1 MTDSHFQELNERLDQ
16 LGRDLSRRPSV
27 VANAMSQIPEI
38 PGELTGKMLLD
49 AGVEGPQED
58 TRDCLRVEIPS
69 NSKIANAAANRGV
82 WRRILR
88 LATFAV
94 AASLMLAM
102 GVFLSQPRTL
112 YAKAM
117 VALSRV
123 QTIHVIGWSER
134 VPRAWPLEKAEPD
147 NEDSQK
153 HYAVDMWFWSSV
165 DGTPRT
171 FERYGPVT
179 KIMIGE
185 SEKEYQQDVD
195 LLYLAEGRL
204 NDEAKEIATLAK
216 LLSELKDAEQKELG
230 TKSLDGR
237 TVRGVKVTRHG
248 RSEEYWFDQVSNLP
262 VSYVRTDKDG
272 EKQIEL
278 TLSYDESVPQ
288 EVLAYSPPKA
298 SAVRYGGSHP
308 DINLAWKQHV
318 QNLWLNHE
326 LPETGCLIVPREVKF
341 GNSWILQT
349 PDENYTVFP
358 VDSRHSAGMDL
369 RHFLRNRVA
378 DRMDDCVYDGCDG
391 VAVCNATTWR
401 VDESLSEFM
410 FPNCDLIVAA
420 DTPWQE
426 WVQFFLNE
434 NGLKYTDVE
443 EERTIWIAQ
452 HDGREL
458 RPWQQV
464 NPPVPYRYRN
474 GKPMYGVIVPG
485 RGHGSNYANGVTFA
499 VLFKEFNS
507 DQVNGM
513 RADGAILCNETGLQL
528 PPVRDFETYSA
539 QKDWEPIVSQYY
551 VATDVPYL
559 PGKKGREMAREWYK
573 KEFGI
578 TFVEEKRTMTTHVIE
593 RK

>member
-1 MTDSHFQELNERLDQ
+1 MTDSRFPDLNERLDQ
-16 LGRDLSRRPSV
+16 LGRDLSRQPSV
-27 VANAMSQIPEI
+27 IATAMRQIRELPGALNDDATGEAIAELGSKELQGEPKDRLAGESSVAHGQGS
-38 PGELTGKMLLD
+38 
-49 AGVEGPQED
+49 
-58 TRDCLRVEIPS
+58 RRRV
-69 NSKIANAAANRGV
+69 
-82 WRRILR
+82 LR
-88 LATFAV
+88 LATFAA
-94 AASLMLAM
+94 AASLILAI
-102 GVFLSQPRTL
+102 GVFVSRPRTL

-117 VALSRV
+117 DALSRV
-123 QTIHVIGWSER
+123 QTIHVTGWSRR
-134 VPRAWPLEKAEPD
+134 VPRSWPLEKVKPAS
-147 NEDSQK
+147 EDPNKQ
-153 HYAVDMWFWSSV
+153 HAVDMWFWSSV

-204 NDEAKEIATLAK
+204 NDEAAEIAALAN
-216 LLSELKDAEQKELG
+216 LLSELKDAKQAELG

-237 TVRGVKVTRHG
+237 TLRGVKVTRGG
-248 RSEEYWFDQVSNLP
+248 RSEEYWFDQASNLP
-262 VSYVRTDKDG
+262 VSYVRIGEDG
-272 EKQIEL
+272 EKQIDF
-278 TLSYDESVPQ
+278 TLSYDESVPP

-298 SAVRYGGSHP
+298 STVRYGGSHP
-308 DINLAWKQHV
+308 DVNLAWKQHV
-318 QNLWLNHE
+318 QDLWLNHE
-326 LPETGCLIVPREVKF
+326 LPETGCLMVPREIKF
-341 GNSWILQT
+341 GNSWTLQT

-369 RHFLRNRVA
+369 RHFVRNRVA
-378 DRMDDCVYDGCDG
+378 NRMDDCVRDGCDG

-420 DTPWQE
+420 NTPWQE

-443 EERTIWIAQ
+443 EQRTIWIAR

-458 RPWQQV
+458 KPWQQV
-464 NPPVPYRYRN
+464 KPPVPYRYRG
-474 GKPMYGVIVPG
+474 GKPMYGVVVPG

-499 VLFKEFNS
+499 DLFKGFNS

-513 RADGAILCNETGLQL
+513 RADGAILRNETGLPL
-528 PPVRDFETYSA
+528 PPQRDFETHSA
-539 QKDWEPIVSQYY
+539 QEDWEPIVSQYY
-551 VATDVPYL
+551 VSTDVPYF
-559 PGKKGREMAREWYK
+559 PGKEGREMAIEWYR

-578 TFVEEKRTMTTHVIE
+578 TFAEEKRTMTTHVIE